1 MEDYIDLKLLI
12 NAVLFSI
19 IGILVF
25 LGASWLYDKITPFK
39 LWEEIVSKQN
49 TALAIVVGSM
59 MIGLSIIIA
68 FAHG

>member
-1 MEDYIDLKLLI
+1 MNEYIDLALLL
-12 NAVLFSI
+12 NAVVFSL

-25 LGASWLYDKITPFK
+25 LLATWFYDKITPFN
-39 LWEEIVSKQN
+39 LWDEIVKKQN
-49 TALAIVVGSM
+49 TALAIVVAAM